1 MINSEELDE
10 LFRCLLAG
18 VGAPKDDR
26 QVRFEQSQ
34 QLVQAFDR
42 ISDSGIRQELI
53 LLIEIVSKMPEAL
66 HQQGSRRLGRTMLS
80 RLH

>member
-18 VGAPKDDR
+18 VTVPKDER
-26 QVRFEQSQ
+26 QVRFEQAQ

-42 ISDSGIRQELI
+42 IGDSELRQELI

-66 HQQGSRRLGRTMLS
+66 HQNGRGLGRTMLA

>member
-1 MINSEELDE
+1 MINSEELDK
-10 LFRCLLAG
+10 LFRCLFAG
-18 VGAPKDDR
+18 VAKPRDDR

-34 QLVQAFDR
+34 RLMQAFESID
-42 ISDSGIRQELI
+42 DSETRQELI

-66 HQQGSRRLGRTMLS
+66 HQKRRRLGRTVLS

>member
-18 VGAPKDDR
+18 VVKPRDDR

-34 QLVQAFDR
+34 QLMQAFESID
-42 ISDSGIRQELI
+42 DCEIRQELI

-66 HQQGSRRLGRTMLS
+66 HQGRRRLGRTVLS

>member
-1 MINSEELDE
+1 MINSEELDA

-18 VGAPKDDR
+18 VAKPRDDR

-34 QLVQAFDR
+34 QLMQAFDS
-42 ISDSGIRQELI
+42 IDDSEVRQELI
-53 LLIEIVSKMPEAL
+53 LLIEIVAKMPEAL
-66 HQQGSRRLGRTMLS
+66 HRKGRKLSRTMLA